1 MVERR
6 RHQLGAADIDAEA
19 VARRGEEDAVSGAPA
34 DAPRSAGSA
43 QDDAFE
49 VAVGEGHAGRSD
61 TTGRA
66 RP

>member
-1 MVERR
+1 MVERS

-19 VARRGEEDAVSGAPA
+19 VARRGEEDAVSGAPS
-34 DAPRSAGSA
+34 DAPRSPRAA
-43 QDDAFE
+43 EDDAFE